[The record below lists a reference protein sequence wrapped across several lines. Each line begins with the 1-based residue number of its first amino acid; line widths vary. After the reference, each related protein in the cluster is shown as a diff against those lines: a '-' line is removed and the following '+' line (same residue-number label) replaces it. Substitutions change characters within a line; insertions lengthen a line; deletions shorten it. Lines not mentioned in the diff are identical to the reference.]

1 MKKKIKGGFIR
12 FAIMDK
18 EYTHNFSDHDK
29 LGWLEHYVY
38 IGRPETGMKDFI
50 RLKYVQ
56 ADLRKKLV
64 ANDQIKILSYEFD
77 YSLL

>member
-38 IGRPETGMKDFI
+38 IGRPEEKTCGK
-50 RLKYVQ
+50 RP
-56 ADLRKKLV
+56 
-64 ANDQIKILSYEFD
+64 DQNT
-77 YSLL
+77 LL